1 MTDREFDLLLQ
12 EDLSDLPLVPDLTRE
27 INPWRKA
34 FYRILWGLALNNITL
49 HFLMLQ
55 YILPTLGV
63 ILLLLG
69 FRTLRRENGYFKAG
83 WVLTVII
90 GVHRLLSLAVGAT
103 IWNGAITASALC
115 QVLNYV
121 VFAVTLAQILCLRA
135 GLRAVQRKAGL
146 EPRTGPATALAI
158 WYFLI
163 LPLSLLS
170 ELGSL
175 PGILM
180 LIVYVCIIVCLRK
193 LARVPEESGYAV
205 NASPVRLSDGRFAA
219 LCCILLALLL
229 ATGWIFFRRYPMEFT
244 PVQETTQEEAIAD
257 LSELAIPEHILR
269 DLTDEDLAACM
280 GAEQMVISEEE
291 REFENGDVL
300 QITGLALNLSDGK
313 TWKYIHHFQWKNTPK
328 HYGTE
333 AIQLWTTSHLIE
345 GWYDSGDLTGQV
357 LYDQNGTTYT
367 SPYFS
372 LGALSQADQITSS
385 GFWNPT
391 DPIASFSFPKGGE
404 NYRCYVAY
412 DAVLSAYGRLAE
424 SWANYIH
431 QLSFLQ
437 YPVQTAELYVTQ
449 YSMFSREIAFEYDQ
463 WQLLFYPQ
471 EDGTAKSYGGAK
483 WRDRGP
489 EPEGWDSG
497 WYQGETE

>member
-12 EDLSDLPLVPDLTRE
+12 EDLSDLPPVPDLTRE

-34 FYRILWGLALNNITL
+34 FRRILWGLALNNITL

-69 FRTLRRENGYFKAG
+69 FRTLRRENGCFKAG

-103 IWNGAITASALC
+103 IWNGAFTASALC
-115 QVLNYV
+115 QVLNYA
-121 VFAVTLAQILCLRA
+121 VFFVTLAQILCLRA

-146 EPRTGPATALAI
+146 EPRTGPATALAV

-170 ELGSL
+170 ELGTL
-175 PGILM
+175 LGIPM
-180 LIVYVCIIVCLRK
+180 IIVYVCIIVCLRK

-229 ATGWIFFRRYPMEFT
+229 ATGWIFFRRYPMEFA

-269 DLTDEDLAACM
+269 DLTNEDLAACM
-280 GAEQMVISEEE
+280 GAELILIDEQKHSYS
-291 REFENGDVL
+291 NGNAL
-300 QITGLALNLSDGK
+300 LITNIAVQLPETPH
-313 TWKYIHHFQWKNTPK
+313 TWKFIHHLRWERTPNCRA
-328 HYGTE
+328 TE
-333 AIQLWTTSHLIE
+333 AVQLWTASKANPKAWLDCE
-345 GWYDSGDLTGQV
+345 SFSGRV
-357 LYDQNGTTYT
+357 LYDRGSETYA
-367 SPYFS
+367 SPYYS
-372 LGALSQADQITSS
+372 LSRETFTSNTVWGTQQS
-385 GFWNPT
+385 T
-391 DPIASFSFPKGGE
+391 DPIAAFSFPLFGS
-404 NYRCYVAY
+404 NYRFYITYDSKNIVPVPISAAQSYV
-412 DAVLSAYGRLAE
+412 
-424 SWANYIH
+424 NYAH
-431 QLSFLQ
+431 QTAILQ
-437 YPVQTAELYVTQ
+437 YPVITAQGYLTGNSFQ
-449 YSMFSREIAFEYDQ
+449 LFSGFEYIQSTIAF
-463 WQLLFYPQ
+463 YPL
-471 EDGTAKSYGGAK
+471 EDGSVAPFNGTVYTRTAKENGM
-483 WRDRGP
+483 
-489 EPEGWDSG
+489 
-497 WYQGETE
+497 